1 MEQNREPKNKP
12 TYLHSINP
20 QQRRQEYTMQK
31 RQPLQQVV
39 VGKLDN
45 LMQIN
50 EIRTL
55 PHNIYKIN
63 SKWFKHLNIGHDT
76 IKLLERIQTKYF
88 QIQIVAIFS

>member
-1 MEQNREPKNKP
+1 MEQNRGPKNKP
-12 TYLHSINP
+12 TYLQSTNP
-20 QQRRQEYTMQK
+20 QQRRQEYTMEK

-63 SKWFKHLNIGHDT
+63 SKWFNDLNIGHDT
-76 IKLLERIQTKYF
+76 IKLLGRIQTKYF
-88 QIQIVAIFS
+88 QI

>member
-12 TYLHSINP
+12 TYLQSTNP
-20 QQRRQEYTMQK
+20 QQRRQEYTMEK

-45 LMQIN
+45 LMHIN

-63 SKWFKHLNIGHDT
+63 SKWFNDLNIGHDT
-76 IKLLERIQTKYF
+76 IKLLGRIQTKYF
-88 QIQIVAIFS
+88 QI